1 MRCKRQ
7 LIWYTSYINEMMA
20 PTTSK
25 TFFVHVFI
33 NFFDL
38 FFGFKLEN
46 TDTLDNF
53 FLFSLGSIQ
62 SPNNI
67 KWIEFQWFCQLMG
80 PTIYSF
86 FACLRVK
93 SHSLITT
100 VKNKMR
106 NRSHSGIKLLV
117 TTISIILCTKS
128 KVHLR
133 ESGPSINLFTAGLR
147 GPGRT
152 FYNFVYFVCIS
163 NINMIGP
170 ILPACYP
177 QNKATFYFPFHVY
190 YCQAEKKKRRA
201 AHKKKKKS
209 TKKST

>member
-1 MRCKRQ
+1 MVDV
-7 LIWYTSYINEMMA
+7 S
-20 PTTSK
+20 
-25 TFFVHVFI
+25 I
-33 NFFDL
+33 NFSPFLLDL
-38 FFGFKLEN
+38 KLRKQI
-46 TDTLDNF
+46 LLIIF
-53 FLFSLGSIQ
+53 FLFSLGSIHR
-62 SPNNI
+62 PNNI
-67 KWIEFQWFCQLMG
+67 KWIEFQWFFQLMG

-147 GPGRT
+147 EPGRT
-152 FYNFVYFVCIS
+152 FYNFVYFVCIN

-170 ILPACYP
+170 ILPACYL
-177 QNKATFYFPFHVY
+177 KTKLLSTFLFM
-190 YCQAEKKKRRA
+190 CTTAKLRRKKEE
-201 AHKKKKKS
+201 HSLKKKS
-209 TKKST
+209 TKEST